1 MPNAILVVM
10 VLAVGDV
17 LCITHCHLLATV
29 PGDETRCVGEGWL
42 TLILG
47 ELGSAGIGHGAHRN
61 AGPAGPPFTR
71 RANTGVRTSQ
81 SQKNSRSIIIINFLA
96 SSSLSLDNF

>member
-29 PGDETRCVGEGWL
+29 PRNEKRCVGRGSL
-42 TLILG
+42 TLMLG
-47 ELGSAGIGHGAHRN
+47 KL
-61 AGPAGPPFTR
+61 
-71 RANTGVRTSQ
+71 
-81 SQKNSRSIIIINFLA
+81 
-96 SSSLSLDNF
+96 